1 MADGASAETICKEQ
15 HFVFHDRERNQSEGM
30 PYESAMAACFSLV
43 EERMRKTAFPEKMSL
58 IVLDTLSHSQMFFR
72 APSRELTERYP
83 EESGWASA
91 EQAYFV

>member
-1 MADGASAETICKEQ
+1 MADGASAGTICKEQ

-58 IVLDTLSHSQMFFR
+58 IVLDILSHHRCSLK
-72 APSRELTERYP
+72 PTSRELTERYP
-83 EESGWASA
+83 EESGWALA
-91 EQAYFV
+91 KHAYFM